1 MRIAQFWATVAEEH
15 NVPKFAQILH
25 DDFIMWY
32 NFDPTERNK
41 EQFME
46 TLRSAHASFTDQTN
60 EDTRITLTTDGF
72 VLQATMKGLMEGRP
86 ISAPYC
92 IVAKIK
98 DGKVIRG
105 DEYFDTSQLTKY
117 AGPVGEGMVKA

>member
-1 MRIAQFWATVAEEH
+1 
-15 NVPKFAQILH
+15 
-25 DDFIMWY
+25 
-32 NFDPTERNK
+32 
-41 EQFME
+41 
-46 TLRSAHASFTDQTN
+46 
-60 EDTRITLTTDGF
+60 
-72 VLQATMKGLMEGRP
+72 MKGLMEGRP